1 MLCPTINLL
10 NSSMLQE
17 VYFPACCC
25 SSCCICCS
33 AWLESS
39 AKRMPTRAE
48 CFMNFS
54 QHFCTHCMHNQQSGS
69 PFCSGT
75 QQERKVLKQISPTQ
89 CFHEIPRH
97 KSGLQDDQ
105 IVLSGAWGTA
115 RDLCTVKQQASRSL
129 AFSSVP
135 SRSLLLKLSTQS
147 VKHFCTRELYIRR
160 LHAQTSP

>member
-10 NSSMLQE
+10 TPMMLQE
-17 VYFPACCC
+17 DYFPACCC

-54 QHFCTHCMHNQQSGS
+54 QHFCTHCMHKQQSGC
-69 PFCSGT
+69 CS
-75 QQERKVLKQISPTQ
+75 QQGRKILEHIRSTQ
-89 CFHEIPRH
+89 CFHDILRH

-105 IVLSGAWGTA
+105 NGLKETWGTT
-115 RDLCTVKQQASRSL
+115 RDICTVTQQASRSL

-160 LHAQTSP
+160 LHAQKSP